1 MIGTAQL
8 ATSYGIANKIGQP
21 KTQNSIA
28 LIKKAVKSGITF
40 IDTARGYELS
50 ENTIGRALNLKSL
63 PEVSIV
69 TKLSPFSLQELDQS
83 TYKLNSLVLDS
94 IAHSKENLRVEV
106 LDTVLLHRAEHLQVK
121 NGIIWKSLQKIKL
134 NGEIKKLGVSVQ
146 TPEELFYSLE
156 IDDVEHIQMP
166 VNILDWR
173 WEICVDEIKKTKKK
187 RNLTIHARSALL
199 QGLLASSD
207 QKLWNKAYIKN
218 SSDILEWLENNVHIC
233 HRRSIVDL
241 CLAYVRS
248 LNWIDGVVVGMETSK
263 QLNENLK
270 FFNFSEL
277 NLKEMEDI
285 KLSLPYLSEVSLNPA
300 LWRI

>member
-1 MIGTAQL
+1 MVIGTAQL

-21 KTQNSIA
+21 KIQDSIA
-28 LIKKAVKSGITF
+28 LIKKSVKSGITF

-50 ENTIGRALNLKSL
+50 ENTIGRAVNLKSL

-69 TKLSPFSLQELDQS
+69 TKLSTLQELGQS
-83 TYKLNSLVLDS
+83 TSKLNSLVLDS
-94 IAHSKENLRVEV
+94 IALSKENLRVEV

-121 NGIIWKSLQKIKL
+121 NGMIWKLLQKIKL

-146 TPEELFYSLE
+146 TPEELFYCLE

-199 QGLLASSD
+199 QGLLTSSD
-207 QKLWNKAYIKN
+207 LKLWNMARIKN
-218 SSDILEWLENNVHIC
+218 TSDILEWLENKAHIC
-233 HRRSIVDL
+233 HRSSIVDL

-263 QLNENLK
+263 QLNQNLK
-270 FFNFSEL
+270 FFNGSEL
-277 NLKEMEDI
+277 NVQEIEDI
-285 KLSLPYLSEVSLNPA
+285 KLTLPYLSKVSLNPA
-300 LWRI
+300 LWRV